1 MSEYDNNLLLE
12 IRDLLKVLTE
22 EQKQL
27 ATEIRELKTEQKK
40 IHEDIKLNNFV
51 LNNINLRNEIMN

>member
-1 MSEYDNNLLLE
+1 MEEIDNNLLLE

-22 EQKQL
+22 EQRQIVD
-27 ATEIRELKTEQKK
+27 EIRVLKIEQKK

-51 LNNINLRNEIMN
+51 LNNINLRNEIIN